1 MPSVASDVPVLS
13 LPDAIEAL
21 QRASTTPAKQRR
33 TRVKGA
39 VDAICY
45 HAFDAGLDAVSLDG
59 IVDVVT
65 RQTDLD
71 QTSVTTL
78 IKNLYPAQR
87 VSADVAIRIVGSLGQ
102 ARTKPTPASQVL
114 LVKWLINTYGVLED
128 AKVLSRLYGVLFGM
142 LDMISLRTSLCHL
155 LSLIT
160 RRKHVRPFRIQQ
172 LLELSRGIGNEPA
185 LQGLLR
191 VYKDYY
197 PDIIV
202 GTAATTRNSF
212 PPNPTPEWKT
222 RILAIQEAGERSLD
236 GSAEQHNGFRVL
248 RHGSKRSKISL
259 IPEVHT
265 YHAKETSVTLEEI
278 DNVDDFVEK
287 LDRIELPGQMISYL
301 RDPLLQKYLALR
313 PSEIASKRLELW
325 LEACLWDVYESSQLG
340 TGADQR
346 SEIIRG
352 LLNQIRNTK
361 AILPIADEFLKAY
374 LAQWDG
380 ISDDDVIVDILG
392 HLPLQPFDDVY
403 KSHLQ
408 LAETALIAN
417 NPLAHSKLLHLYTN
431 ILRNWSTSAC
441 TIAPNPPP
449 RSLFPH
455 FTALT
460 THVSTLSLSI
470 LSSTP
475 FPSSPTISAILTFH
489 TILSTSSLENVIPIL
504 IPPPHL
510 THSLLTAPS
519 LATLAR
525 FCAILS
531 NLKRKFDE
539 HTPPISAYYPYEM
552 TNTYNGYLMDTCNNL
567 WRSRALLTT
576 DANAKGC
583 FIDDAVRNAL
593 NEYVRGIEKGY
604 GVHSSFG
611 FTRSMLFSSLSAAA
625 WRELEGKVLAKRDR
639 EQEGTPQGS
648 NQVRHQGPVTNQ
660 SLLTLEKSGGIAVN
674 WKLYRLFVVKWLG
687 ERGCEGV
694 RDLMFATM
702 SGLKKEE
709 SGKLDALIA

>member
-1 MPSVASDVPVLS
+1 MPSVASDVVPVLS

-21 QRASTTPAKQRR
+21 ENASRTPAKQRR
-33 TRVKGA
+33 IKVNGA
-39 VDAICY
+39 VDAICH
-45 HAFDAGLDAVSLDG
+45 HAFEDGLDAVSLDD

-65 RQTDLD
+65 RRTDLD

-87 VSADVAIRIVGSLGQ
+87 VSADVVIRVVGSFGQ

-114 LVKWLINTYGVLED
+114 LVKWLINTHEVLED

-212 PPNPTPEWKT
+212 PPSPTPEWKT
-222 RILAIQEAGERSLD
+222 RILAIQEAGERSFD
-236 GSAEQHNGFRVL
+236 GSTEQQNGFRVL

-287 LDRIELPGQMISYL
+287 LDRIDLPGQMISYL
-301 RDPLLQKYLALR
+301 RDPLLQKYITLR
-313 PSEIASKRLELW
+313 PSEIASRRLELW
-325 LEACLWDVYESSQLG
+325 LEACLRDVYESAQLR
-340 TGADQR
+340 TSTHQR
-346 SEIIRG
+346 AEILRG
-352 LLNQIRNTK
+352 LLSQIRNTK
-361 AILPIADEFLKAY
+361 TVLPIANEFLRAY
-374 LAQWDG
+374 LTEWDG
-380 ISDDDVIVDILG
+380 ISDDDVIIDILG
-392 HLPLQPFDDVY
+392 HLPLQPFEDVY
-403 KSHLQ
+403 KSHIQ
-408 LAETALIAN
+408 RAETILIEN
-417 NPLAHSKLLHLYTN
+417 NPHAHVKLLHLYTSL
-431 ILRNWSTSAC
+431 LRTWAASASVLG
-441 TIAPNPPP
+441 PVSPP

-460 THVSTLSLSI
+460 AHVSTLSLSI
-470 LSSTP
+470 LTSKP
-475 FPSSPTISAILTFH
+475 VPSSPAISAILTFY
-489 TILSTSSLENVIPIL
+489 TLVSTSSLENTIPIL

-519 LATLAR
+519 LTTLAR
-525 FCAILS
+525 FCTILS
-531 NLKRKFDE
+531 NLKRKFDD
-539 HTPPISAYYPYEM
+539 HTPPISAYYSYEM

-576 DANAKGC
+576 DTNAKGC
-583 FIDDAVRNAL
+583 FIDDAVRYSL
-593 NEYVRGIEKGY
+593 NEYLKGIEKGY
-604 GVHSSFG
+604 GVQSSFG
-611 FTRSMLFSSLSAAA
+611 FTHSMLSSALSAAA
-625 WRELEGKVLAKRDR
+625 WRELEGKLLAKRDFEEGYYR
-639 EQEGTPQGS
+639 EEEQA
-648 NQVRHQGPVTNQ
+648 RHQGPVTNQ
-660 SLLTLEKSGGIAVN
+660 SLLMLEKNGGIAVN

-694 RDLMFATM
+694 RDLMFSTM
-702 SGLKKEE
+702 SGLKNEE